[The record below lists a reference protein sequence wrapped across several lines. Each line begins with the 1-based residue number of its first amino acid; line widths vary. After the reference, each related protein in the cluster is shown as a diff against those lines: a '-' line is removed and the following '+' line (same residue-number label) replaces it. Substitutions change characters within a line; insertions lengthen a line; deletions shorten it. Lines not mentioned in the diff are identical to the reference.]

1 MSDRRRG
8 NGFGKF
14 LTGVAIGVGI
24 GILFA
29 PKSGEETRKE
39 LKEKFD
45 ELYEKIKDIKIEDVR
60 LAITKKVQEIKDGI
74 ADLDREKVAAIA
86 KEKAAKIK
94 TKAEEL
100 YTTAKEKATPA
111 VQKAANDV
119 RLKTIEVLKDTVN
132 KLENTDKKVEK
143 PKKEVK
149 DTNK

>member
-1 MSDRRRG
+1 MGKNG

-29 PKSGEETRKE
+29 PKSGEETRRE

-60 LAITKKVQEIKDGI
+60 LAITKKIQEIKDGI

-94 TKAEEL
+94 AKAEE
-100 YTTAKEKATPA
+100 
-111 VQKAANDV
+111 
-119 RLKTIEVLKDTVN
+119 
-132 KLENTDKKVEK
+132 
-143 PKKEVK
+143 
-149 DTNK
+149 

>member
-94 TKAEEL
+94 AKAEEL

>member
-1 MSDRRRG
+1 MAKKG

-29 PKSGEETRKE
+29 PKSGEETRRE

-45 ELYEKIKDIKIEDVR
+45 ELYEKVKDIKIEDVKE
-60 LAITKKVQEIKDGI
+60 AITKKVQEIKDGI

-86 KEKAAKIK
+86 KEKAQKVK
-94 TKAEEL
+94 VKAEEL

-111 VQKAANDV
+111 VQKVANDV
-119 RLKTIEVLKDTVN
+119 RIKTIEVLKDTVT
-132 KLENTDKKVEK
+132 KLENADKKNDK
-143 PKKEVK
+143 PKKEIK
-149 DTNK
+149 DTSK